1 MIMHLMFC
9 SEFNYV
15 IAIADIIDGDWDVG
29 LLAGDFLAPQ
39 AFFFFPLLTK
49 DGLTTAALTQRHV
62 RTHTNTS
69 VLAHIHVAAEKTI

>member
-1 MIMHLMFC
+1 MIMYLMFC
-9 SEFNYV
+9 SEFNNV

-39 AFFFFPLLTK
+39 DFFFFPLLTK

-62 RTHTNTS
+62 CTHTQTD
-69 VLAHIHVAAEKTI
+69 ACMHTYT